1 MFLLWVNYNFDINSS
16 FSLPNGKA
24 DGTPPPSLPRVRN
37 SSLWLH
43 PLAPWIWGTL
53 SFRSIRVLINPFFEI
68 QPGHGFE
75 MNNAKKP
82 PSIIPVFLPYA
93 GCPHRCVFCNQTTIT
108 GHASGRPAARQLRD
122 VILKA
127 LAHQR
132 KDSALPQI
140 AFYGG
145 NFLGL
150 KKKTVADYLD
160 LATEFVTAQKVDSL
174 RFSTRPDTIDTE
186 RLDIIK
192 DFAVKTIELGVQSMD
207 DEVLEQARR
216 NHTTADTYRAVSLLK
231 KHHYQIGLQMM
242 LGLPGD
248 NDLKAYTT
256 ATRIA
261 SLAPDFVRIYPVLVL
276 KNSPLADWYAG
287 ARYQP
292 IPLDS
297 CITLAKKLYLLFRQ
311 KGVPVARMGLQ
322 VSQDLNPESQI
333 LAGPY
338 HPAFGHLVYSEVMR
352 DRIVSLLQ
360 SESPPCDALTIT
372 VHSRQIPQ
380 VRGYRNKNIHFIEGR
395 FNLRKIKVVPDNS
408 LEMDQVVIEP

>member
-1 MFLLWVNYNFDINSS
+1 
-16 FSLPNGKA
+16 
-24 DGTPPPSLPRVRN
+24 
-37 SSLWLH
+37 
-43 PLAPWIWGTL
+43 
-53 SFRSIRVLINPFFEI
+53 
-68 QPGHGFE
+68 
-75 MNNAKKP
+75 MNNAKKN

-93 GCPHRCVFCNQTTIT
+93 GCPHRCIFCNQTTIT
-108 GHASGRPAARQLRD
+108 GRACARPPVRKVRE

-132 KDSALPQI
+132 NDSVLPQI

-150 KKKTVADYLD
+150 KKETVADYLD
-160 LATEFVTAQKVDSL
+160 LGTQFVTAQKVDRL

-186 RLDIIK
+186 RLDFIK
-192 DFAVKTIELGVQSMD
+192 DFAVKTIEVGVQSMD
-207 DEVLEQARR
+207 DEVLTQARR
-216 NHTTADTYRAVSLLK
+216 GHTTADTYRAVALLK
-231 KHHYQIGLQMM
+231 KHNYKIGLQMM
-242 LGLPGD
+242 IGLPGD
-248 NDLKAYTT
+248 NETKAYTT
-256 ATRIA
+256 ASRIA

-292 IPLDS
+292 LALDA

-311 KGVPVARMGLQ
+311 KGIPVARMGLQ

-352 DRIVSLLQ
+352 DRIISHLQ
-360 SESPPCDALTIT
+360 SKSPPCEEITIT
-372 VHSRQIPQ
+372 VHSRNISQA
-380 VRGYRNKNIHFIEGR
+380 RGYKNKNIRFIEER
-395 FNLRKIKVVPDNS
+395 FNLTKIKVIADNT

>member
-1 MFLLWVNYNFDINSS
+1 
-16 FSLPNGKA
+16 
-24 DGTPPPSLPRVRN
+24 
-37 SSLWLH
+37 
-43 PLAPWIWGTL
+43 
-53 SFRSIRVLINPFFEI
+53 
-68 QPGHGFE
+68 

-93 GCPHRCVFCNQTTIT
+93 GCPHRCIFCNQTTIT
-108 GHASGRPAARQLRD
+108 GHPSGRPPIRQIQE

-132 KDSALPQI
+132 SGSTLPQI

-150 KKKTVADYLD
+150 KKKAVADYLN
-160 LATEFVTAQKVDSL
+160 LATQFVTAQKVDSL

-186 RLDIIK
+186 RMDIVK

-207 DEVLEQARR
+207 DEVLAQARR
-216 NHTTADTYRAVSLLK
+216 GHTPADTYRAVSLLK
-231 KHHYQIGLQMM
+231 KHHYKIGLQMM
-242 LGLPGD
+242 IGLPGD
-248 NDLKAYTT
+248 NDAKACTT

-276 KNSPLADWYAG
+276 KDSLLADWYAG

-292 IPLDS
+292 IPLDA

-311 KGVPVARMGLQ
+311 KGIPVARMGLQ
-322 VSQDLNPESQI
+322 ISQELNPESQI

-352 DRIVSLLQ
+352 DRIVSHLQ
-360 SESPPCDALTIT
+360 LKPPPCDEIKIT
-372 VHSRQIPQ
+372 VHSRHISQ
-380 VRGYRNKNIHFIEGR
+380 VRGYKNKNIRFIEGR
-395 FNLRKIKVVPDNS
+395 FNLGKIKVIADNS
-408 LEMDQVVIEP
+408 LEMDQVVIEPQQNITTQ